1 MSTADSGFLGTG
13 WAFDP
18 SAGIGVDDGGRIA
31 AASDEEKVRQSI
43 ILILS
48 TAPGERIGRPT
59 FGCGIH
65 DLVFATRTS
74 GTMGDI
80 ARAVTEAIGQ
90 WEPRV
95 DLLAVEAT
103 PHPDDPAGVLVQIQ
117 VEVRATNSRFNLVY
131 PFYLSA

>member
-1 MSTADSGFLGTG
+1 MADSGFLGMG

-18 SAGIGVDDGGRIA
+18 SAGIGLDASGR
-31 AASDEEKVRQSI
+31 AASSSGEEKVRQSI
-43 ILILS
+43 LLILS

-65 DLVFATRTS
+65 DLVFATRTA

-80 ARAVTEAIGQ
+80 ARAVTEAIGR

-95 DLLAVEAT
+95 DVLAADAV
-103 PHPDDPAGVLVQIQ
+103 PHPDDPAGVLVQVQ

-131 PFYLSA
+131 PFYLST